1 MGMGNFGDAIPTV
14 ETVDEAFA
22 LTLRNV
28 LAHGDDLLMGKSKS
42 VGSERRSKELLN
54 YVIKIKSPRD
64 RAISNAC
71 RSVSLPL
78 MIARFTW
85 MMAGSDRLADI
96 AFYEDRV
103 RYFSDDG
110 ISVPGSNFGQRILRP
125 RPGINQLAS
134 AIDLLRGDQRT
145 RRAAISIYQPED
157 CGRNSV
163 DIPCAFGLFYQVR
176 RDHLTS
182 TTVMR
187 SNNAYGLLPYNLFE
201 FSMLAEVIACE
212 IGIPLGP
219 LTHIAASMHIYES
232 DYERAEE
239 VVNEHPAGRQHPPT
253 LMPEMPAN
261 PPPLAQIKELV
272 TLESLLRHESA
283 GVGAE
288 NIEHWIAR
296 GTENLQEY
304 WAQFYLI
311 LLWYVLKK
319 RSQDSSAASAVEKS
333 LTPAWADYLR
343 SST

>member
-1 MGMGNFGDAIPTV
+1 MGMDDYGDAIPTV
-14 ETVDEAFA
+14 ETVDDAFV

-42 VGSERRSKELLN
+42 VGSERISKELLN
-54 YVIKIKSPRD
+54 YVIKIKSPRN
-64 RAISNAC
+64 RAISSAH

-78 MIARFTW
+78 MVARFTW

-134 AIDLLRGDQRT
+134 VIDLLRRDRRT

-157 CGRNSV
+157 CGRNSA

-176 RDHLTS
+176 NDHLTS
-182 TTVMR
+182 TTIMR

-201 FSMLAEVIACE
+201 FSLLAEVIASE
-212 IGIPLGP
+212 VGIPLGP
-219 LTHIAASMHIYES
+219 LTHIATSMHVYES
-232 DYERAEE
+232 DYEKAAG
-239 VVNEHPAGRQHPPT
+239 VVNEHPTHRRHTPA
-253 LMPEMPAN
+253 LMPEMPTDPA
-261 PPPLAQIKELV
+261 PLAQIKELV

-283 GVGAE
+283 GVSAE
-288 NIEHWIAR
+288 NVERWIGR
-296 GTENLQEY
+296 GTENLHEY
-304 WAQFYLI
+304 WVQFYLM
-311 LLWYVLKK
+311 LLWYVSKK
-319 RSQDSSAASAVEKS
+319 RQDSPAAGAVEKS
-333 LTPAWADYLR
+333 LAPAWAEYLL
-343 SST
+343 SSN